1 MKNIIFI
8 ALLLIGFRSNAQQ
21 IILYDT
27 RGETVEGAYY
37 KDLNN
42 ELDPYLGTWS
52 GTFEGK
58 TFTITFSKF
67 VFFNSLGNYTE
78 DALAGKYTMKDAGG
92 NLLYSTYNL
101 SDDDAK
107 VQSLGF
113 VGGTNRTMMR
123 FMFLDLCIEGEIH
136 LNFDNPQKTQMHWK
150 YLTMQTLVTDTS
162 GCAPYN
168 EMPRGEMTL
177 IKQ

>member
-1 MKNIIFI
+1 M
-8 ALLLIGFRSNAQQ
+8 ALLLIGFGSKAQQ
-21 IILYDT
+21 IIPYDT
-27 RGETVEGAYY
+27 RGDIVEGAYY
-37 KDLNN
+37 KDLDN
-42 ELDPYLGTWS
+42 ELDPYVGTWA

-58 TFTITFSKF
+58 TFTITFSKYLG
-67 VFFNSLGNYTE
+67 FNSTSNYTK
-78 DALAGKYTMKDAGG
+78 DRLAGKYTMQDAGG
-92 NLLYSTYNL
+92 NLLYSTYSLPDNK
-101 SDDDAK
+101 AK
-107 VQSLGF
+107 VQTLGF
-113 VGGTNRTMMR
+113 VGGTNRTKLR
-123 FMFLDLCIEGEIH
+123 LIFVDHCIEGEIH